1 MTRKLKKRTAIIA
14 SAVLSLSMLSYL
26 PNDVTFFKNES
37 AITSYAYDKTVEG
50 DYYFIKCDDDSLSSE
65 TDAVDNE
72 MTLNEDGLY
81 QKVYKTGKHDNIK
94 FGIVKYNVSNTSP
107 HLIDTVSKIGSS
119 LTYETDIVQSTD
131 DEVQYINGRYIY
143 DSEKFVF
150 SSTKDESEVII
161 TYNPTTNRV
170 SITGDVE
177 NPVFSA
183 NSVSVYGNGNSNSNW
198 LNGIDQNPSSSENKL
213 TEVEDNIYEITYYNV
228 PEGNDYFFKFA
239 DGSWFN
245 RWGVGTE
252 SYLKNGVE
260 TELTYKGENI
270 LVDAPDSAT
279 IKIRL
284 DLTQCNANNGEGAK
298 GTVTVTLPYKE
309 YDINGDGKDEIV
321 YQIDSKKDLAWF
333 ADYVNNGHSDA
344 NAALTDDITFDDSE
358 WTSIK
363 NYSGTFDGN
372 GHKINNIYITSNHY
386 GALGSEEDACG
397 FFANTLSGAT
407 IKNLGING
415 KVESSCV
422 TGGIV
427 GENFGTIENCYMQ
440 GSVNINYSFVGGIV
454 GENFGTLKNCHNDSE
469 ITAQSFVG
477 GLIAVNHN
485 NTTIT
490 DCYNTGAINSTFTS
504 EGCAGGL
511 IGLSNDTTMTG
522 CYNTGAVTAKS
533 KHTGGLIG
541 EIENSNGT
549 TISNC
554 YNTGAVTAD
563 VNVGGL
569 IGKIDEYSYNTKISN
584 CYNVGTITG
593 NDDVGSLIGVS
604 HRYATTFSNC
614 YYRKYCN
621 GDNTFFNYV
630 DGKARSLKD
639 FQSGKVAYL
648 LSCGDADAGWSQTLS
663 GENKDYY
670 PVFDGDKVYKDEN
683 HCPIYTNNENEQG
696 EHFVITEGG
705 LRFCPNCGEALEI
718 GAHLEGYT
726 LSLDG
731 NIGVNFYMALSDDV
745 INDPDAYMQF
755 TLPDGTIKTL
765 HTYEA
770 YPDTSMDQHTT
781 YYVFSCGVLSSQMT
795 GKIRA
800 QLFDGEGNSS
810 KEYTYSVAE
819 YAEYLLS
826 HKEDYNESDINLVK
840 ALLNLGATS
849 QIYFNGNKNNL
860 ANSILS
866 DDDKN
871 VPILD
876 ASALEQYKS
885 VNTKS
890 QLGEFVGFDLM
901 LKSKTTL
908 NLYFK
913 PAENI
918 DIDSIDFTVNDTY
931 FMPIPYGDYYCI
943 PFEGLK
949 AWELDKTF
957 TFSATSKQDKSI
969 SSTIQ
974 CSAMSYCYNVLR
986 DYGKTYSDKLKTSV
1000 SALRAFNEAA
1010 KVRQQG

>member
-1 MTRKLKKRTAIIA
+1 MTRKFKKQTAILS
-14 SAVLSLSMLSYL
+14 SAVISLSMLSYL
-26 PNDVTFFKNES
+26 PNNTISFSNEPVSVS
-37 AITSYAYDKTVEG
+37 AAVSISRTYTVCG
-50 DYYFIKCDDDSLSSE
+50 DSILCDGEDW
-65 TDAVDNE
+65 NE
-72 MTLNEDGLY
+72 ESTQNLMTLNENEDDVY
-81 QKVYKTGKHDNIK
+81 QKVYHIGKHENLR
-94 FGIVKYNVSNTSP
+94 FGVIQTTYTGSTTSKTFIGCVDDFQGDKYNSFTFN
-107 HLIDTVSKIGSS
+107 
-119 LTYETDIVQSTD
+119 
-131 DEVQYINGRYIY
+131 
-143 DSEKFVF
+143 
-150 SSTKDESEVII
+150 STKEDSEVII
-161 TYNPTTNRV
+161 SYKPSTGVV

-177 NPVFSA
+177 IPKFAPEESITIVGEPELVNGVNWDPSA
-183 NSVSVYGNGNSNSNW
+183 ESTKM
-198 LNGIDQNPSSSENKL
+198 I
-213 TEVEDNIYEITYYNV
+213 EVEDNLYEIVLSGVSKSDEY
-228 PEGNDYFFKFA
+228 EFKFVT
-239 DGSWFN
+239 DESWSHS
-245 RWGVGTE
+245 WGLSELVVDDLHLE
-252 SYLKNGVE
+252 SGVA
-260 TELTYKGENI
+260 TDINYRSYISNCLISVPFDNATVKVQLDFRNC
-270 LVDAPDSAT
+270 DANTKLGAKVTAT
-279 IKIRL
+279 I
-284 DLTQCNANNGEGAK
+284 TP
-298 GTVTVTLPYKE
+298 PYRE
-309 YDINGDGKDEIV
+309 DDINNDGKDEVV
-321 YQIDSKKDLAWF
+321 YQISNKEQLKWF
-333 ADYVNNGHSDA
+333 ADYVNSGHSDV
-344 NAALTDDITFDDSE
+344 NAALTDDIDFDNSE

-363 NYSGTFDGN
+363 SYSGTFDGN
-372 GHKINNIYITSNHY
+372 GHKINNIYIKSNY
-386 GALGSEEDACG
+386 SGPLESDEDACG
-397 FFANTLSGAT
+397 FFANTLSSAT

-415 KVESSCV
+415 KVESDCA

-427 GENFGTIENCYMQ
+427 GINRGTIENCYMQ
-440 GSVNINYSFVGGIV
+440 GSVNVNSSFTGGIT
-454 GENFGTLKNCHNDSE
+454 GENYGTLKNCHNESKV
-469 ITAQSFVG
+469 TALSIVG
-477 GLIAVNHN
+477 GLIGSNHK

-490 DCYNTGAINSTFTS
+490 DCYNTGAVNATFTN
-504 EGCAGGL
+504 AAAVGGL
-511 IGLSNDTTMTG
+511 IGSSDGTTMTG
-522 CYNTGAVTAKS
+522 CYNTGAVTAES
-533 KHTGGLIG
+533 KYAGGLIG
-541 EIENSNGT
+541 TLQYSNST

-554 YNTGAVTAD
+554 YNTGSLTAD
-563 VNVGGL
+563 ANVGGL

-683 HCPIYTNNENEQG
+683 HCPIYTNNENEQD

-795 GKIRA
+795 GEIRA

-913 PAENI
+913 PAENV
-918 DIDSIDFTVNDTY
+918 DIDSIDFTVNYTH

-943 PFEGLK
+943 SFEGLK

-957 TFSATSKQDKSI
+957 TFSATSKQDESI

-986 DYGKTYSDKLKTSV
+986 DYGKTYSDELKTSV

-1010 KVRQQG
+1010 KARQQG

>member
-37 AITSYAYDKTVEG
+37 AITSYAYDKTVNG
-50 DYYFIKCDDDSLSSE
+50 IYYFIKCDDDSLSSE

-81 QKVYKTGKHDNIK
+81 QKVYKTGKHNNIK
-94 FGIVKYNVSNTSP
+94 FGIVKYAVSDNDYYTVTHVVRRGSFLSP
-107 HLIDTVSKIGSS
+107 
-119 LTYETDIVQSTD
+119 ETRVIQPT
-131 DEVQYINGRYIY
+131 ENEAEQINNFYILNSG
-143 DSEKFVF
+143 KFVF

-161 TYNPTTNRV
+161 TYNPTTNKV

-183 NSVSVYGNGNSNSNW
+183 NSVSVYGNGNNNW
-198 LNGIDQNPSSSENKL
+198 LNGIDDDPNDDKNKL
-213 TEVEDNIYEITYYNV
+213 NEVEDNIYEITYYNV
-228 PEGNDYFFKFA
+228 PEGNNYFFKFA
-239 DGSWFN
+239 DGSRLN
-245 RWGVGTE
+245 SWGLGTE

-260 TELTYKGENI
+260 TELTYSGENI

-321 YQIDSKKDLAWF
+321 YQIDSKKDLEWF
-333 ADYVNNGHSDA
+333 ADYVSNGHSDA
-344 NAALTDDITFDDSE
+344 NAALTDDIDFDNSE

-363 NYSGTFDGN
+363 SYSGTFDGN
-372 GHKINNIYITSNHY
+372 GHKINNIYIKSDYY
-386 GALGSEEDACG
+386 GPLESDEDACG
-397 FFANTLSGAT
+397 FFANTLSSAT

-415 KVESSCV
+415 KVESGCG

-427 GENFGTIENCYMQ
+427 GINRGTIENCYMQ
-440 GSVNINYSFVGGIV
+440 GSVNVNSSFTGGIT
-454 GENFGTLKNCHNDSE
+454 GENYGTLKNCHNESKVSALS
-469 ITAQSFVG
+469 IVG
-477 GLIAVNHN
+477 GLIGYNHN

-490 DCYNTGAINSTFTS
+490 DCYNTGAVNATFTNAGS
-504 EGCAGGL
+504 VGGL
-511 IGLSNDTTMTG
+511 IGSSNGTTVVTG
-522 CYNTGAVTAKS
+522 CYNTGSLTADANV
-533 KHTGGLIG
+533 GGLIG
-541 EIENSNGT
+541 TLQYSNGT

-554 YNTGAVTAD
+554 YNTGSLTAD
-563 VNVGGL
+563 ANVGGL
-569 IGKIDEYSYNTKISN
+569 IGTIDEYSYNTKISN

-593 NDDVGSLIGVS
+593 NDDVGTLIGVS

-639 FQSGKVAYL
+639 FDSGKVAYL
-648 LSCGDADAGWSQTLS
+648 LSCGDSDAGWSQTLS

-683 HCPIYTNNENEQG
+683 HCPIYTNNENEQD
-696 EHFVITEGG
+696 EHFVITKGG
-705 LRFCPNCGEALEI
+705 LRFCQNCGEALEI

-731 NIGVNFYMALSDDV
+731 NIGVNFYMSLSDDV

-770 YPDTSMDQHTT
+770 YPDTSMDQYTT

-795 GKIRA
+795 GEIRA

-819 YAEYLLS
+819 YAEYLLA
-826 HKEDYNESDINLVK
+826 HKEDYKESDINLVK

-913 PAENI
+913 PAENV

-931 FMPIPYGDYYCI
+931 FMPISDGDYYYI
-943 PFEGLK
+943 PLEGLK

-957 TFSATSKQDKSI
+957 TFSATSKQDESI

>member
-1 MTRKLKKRTAIIA
+1 MKRNLKKRTAIIA

-37 AITSYAYDKTVEG
+37 AITSYAYDKTVNG
-50 DYYFIKCDDDSLSSE
+50 IYYFIKCDDDSLSSE

-81 QKVYKTGKHDNIK
+81 QKVYKTGKHNNIK
-94 FGIVKYNVSNTSP
+94 FGIIKYTVADDDHTLGTFPLFISGTISP
-107 HLIDTVSKIGSS
+107 DINEADIINNYYIDDSDKLIF
-119 LTYETDIVQSTD
+119 
-131 DEVQYINGRYIY
+131 N
-143 DSEKFVF
+143 
-150 SSTKDESEVII
+150 STKDESEVII
-161 TYNPTTNRV
+161 TYNPTTNKV

-177 NPVFSA
+177 NSVD
-183 NSVSVYGNGNSNSNW
+183 SVSVYGNGNSNW
-198 LNGIDQNPSSSENKL
+198 LNGIDNNPSSSENKL

-228 PEGNDYFFKFA
+228 PESNNYFFRFRGFIGGSFG
-239 DGSWFN
+239 GSW
-245 RWGVGTE
+245 GLDAE
-252 SYLKNGVE
+252 SYLKNDVE
-260 TELTYKGENI
+260 TELTYDGEYI

-284 DLTQCNANNGEGAK
+284 DLTQCDAVTKEGAK
-298 GTVTVTLPYKE
+298 CTVTVTIPYKE

-321 YQIDSKKDLAWF
+321 YQIDSQKDLAWF

-372 GHKINNIYITSNHY
+372 GHKINNIYITSNHSGY
-386 GALGSEEDACG
+386 LDSDEDACG

-427 GENFGTIENCYMQ
+427 GINRGTIENCYMQ
-440 GSVNINYSFVGGIV
+440 GSVNINDSVTGGIV
-454 GENFGTLKNCHNDSE
+454 GENFGTLKNCHNESE
-469 ITAQSFVG
+469 VTALNSVG
-477 GLIAVNHN
+477 GLIGLNYS

-490 DCYNTGAINSTFTS
+490 DCYNTGAITANDTNNDTNIGF
-504 EGCAGGL
+504 AGGL
-511 IGLSNDTTMTG
+511 IGNSYNTTMTG
-522 CYNTGAVTAKS
+522 CYNTGAVTAGS
-533 KHTGGLIG
+533 NHVGGLIG
-541 EIENSNGT
+541 EIENSDST

-554 YNTGAVTAD
+554 YNTGSFTAD
-563 VNVGGL
+563 ANVGGL
-569 IGKIDEYSYNTKISN
+569 IGTIDEYSYNTKISN

-639 FQSGKVAYL
+639 FCSGKVAYL

-683 HCPIYTNNENEQG
+683 HCPIYTNNENEQD
-696 EHFVITEGG
+696 EHFIITEGG

-770 YPDTSMDQHTT
+770 YPDTSMDQYTT

-795 GKIRA
+795 GEIRA

-810 KEYTYSVAE
+810 KEYTYSVVE

-913 PAENI
+913 PAENV
-918 DIDSIDFTVNDTY
+918 DIDSIDFTVNYTH

-943 PFEGLK
+943 SFEGLK

-957 TFSATSKQDKSI
+957 TFSATSKQDESI

>member
-37 AITSYAYDKTVEG
+37 AITSYAYDKTVNG
-50 DYYFIKCDDDSLSSE
+50 IYYFIKCDDDSLSSE

-81 QKVYKTGKHDNIK
+81 QKVYKTGKHNNIK
-94 FGIVKYNVSNTSP
+94 FGIVKYAVSDNDYYTVTHVVRRGSFVSP
-107 HLIDTVSKIGSS
+107 
-119 LTYETDIVQSTD
+119 ETWVIEPTENEANQINNC
-131 DEVQYINGRYIY
+131 YIL
-143 DSEKFVF
+143 DSGKFVF

-161 TYNPTTNRV
+161 TYNPTTNKV

-183 NSVSVYGNGNSNSNW
+183 NSVSVYGNGNNNW
-198 LNGIDQNPSSSENKL
+198 LNGIDDDPNDDKNKL

-228 PEGNDYFFKFA
+228 PEGNNYFFKFA
-239 DGSWFN
+239 DGSWLN
-245 RWGVGTE
+245 SWGLGTE

-260 TELTYKGENI
+260 TELTYSGENI

-298 GTVTVTLPYKE
+298 GTVTVTIPYKE

-333 ADYVNNGHSDA
+333 ADYVNNGHSDV
-344 NAALTDDITFDDSE
+344 NAVLTDDIDFDNSE
-358 WTSIK
+358 WTPVK

-427 GENFGTIENCYMQ
+427 GENFGT
-440 GSVNINYSFVGGIV
+440 
-454 GENFGTLKNCHNDSE
+454 LKNCHNESE
-469 ITAQSFVG
+469 VTALNSVG
-477 GLIAVNHN
+477 GLIGLNYS

-490 DCYNTGAINSTFTS
+490 DCYNTGAITANDTNNDTNIGF
-504 EGCAGGL
+504 AGGL
-511 IGLSNDTTMTG
+511 IGNSYNTTMTG
-522 CYNTGAVTAKS
+522 CYNTGAVTAGS
-533 KHTGGLIG
+533 NHVGGLIG
-541 EIENSNGT
+541 EIENSDST

-554 YNTGAVTAD
+554 YNTGSLTAD
-563 VNVGGL
+563 ANVGGL
-569 IGKIDEYSYNTKISN
+569 IGTINEYSYNTKISN

-639 FQSGKVAYL
+639 FCSGKVAYL

-683 HCPIYTNNENEQG
+683 HCPIYTNNENEQD

-718 GAHLEGYT
+718 GAHLEGYK

-731 NIGVNFYMALSDDV
+731 NIGVNFYMSLSDDV

-770 YPDTSMDQHTT
+770 YPDTSMDQYTT

-795 GKIRA
+795 GEIRA

-913 PAENI
+913 PAENV
-918 DIDSIDFTVNDTY
+918 DIDTIDFTVNYTH
-931 FMPIPYGDYYCI
+931 FMPIPYEDYYCI
-943 PFEGLK
+943 SFEGLK

-957 TFSATSKQDKSI
+957 TFSATSKQDESI